1 MDELEVY
8 PMTIDVLKESGAAQM
23 LQAVRHQ
30 VDSRLQKRIRFVIKT
45 WQKLIVPNSGVT
57 IVIPAQHKCSANGGG
72 GGSSND
78 NGKTNFN
85 GFAKPTSTNS
95 PLLQKPNGHPK
106 PHRSQFSLP
115 VTNNHGHQDSPITHP
130 AKRLKISDS
139 FSSTNTAQP
148 SPLPNGHSPKVPPQ
162 ENGRLPSVST
172 APKLSK
178 VKSTAELIQEAGL
191 SIDPATK
198 DRILSNRIAKESDEV
213 VHVAPLATMRTSRKS
228 RVQKQQEKQVEE
240 QQKQS
245 QFPSKNRKKSVE
257 TRIPPKPA
265 SVAVLSTVKE
275 EPRQNPNKPPPIPPI
290 KLDRIHSLLKQDSS
304 DVKQESTDYNY
315 RFQKENQ
322 KKFGLS
328 EDTKREEKKPLPNFM
343 DNIPPL
349 PPITKEMRDQFSYRS
364 GKTPDQKELSDIG
377 RVGDLVH
384 GTWEEVN
391 ATRDEEGNLHPM
403 TEMYSVPINDEE
415 VLHILPW
422 TNLNGYRQTFF
433 PPGFD
438 TAEDIDR
445 IMNLPEPW

>member
-1 MDELEVY
+1 
-8 PMTIDVLKESGAAQM
+8 MTINVLKESGAAQM

-72 GGSSND
+72 GGGGGSND
-78 NGKTNFN
+78 NSKTNFN

-95 PLLQKPNGHPK
+95 PLLQKPNGQPK
-106 PHRSQFSLP
+106 SHRSQFSLP

-139 FSSTNTAQP
+139 FFSTNTAQH
-148 SPLPNGHSPKVPPQ
+148 SPLPNGHSPKVPLQ

-213 VHVAPLATMRTSRKS
+213 IHVAPLATMRTSRKS
-228 RVQKQQEKQVEE
+228 RVQKQQEKQLEE

-245 QFPSKNRKKSVE
+245 QFPSKNRRKSVE

-275 EPRQNPNKPPPIPPI
+275 EPRQNSNKPPPIPPI

-315 RFQKENQ
+315 QFQKENQ
-322 KKFGLS
+322 KKFSLS
-328 EDTKREEKKPLPNFM
+328 EDIKREEKKPLPNFM

-377 RVGDLVH
+377 RVGDLIH